1 MVDFDNSGIRIAD
14 DDIYL
19 NEDRRDQP
27 KEMFK
32 FIRSVLSMER
42 VNTGIRWLDV
52 GCATGDFIHYV
63 SELFPKD
70 FFTGVDVSPKLIEK
84 AKGDNPQHQFSCRD
98 LLQGNIEKMSQ
109 YDIVISTGVLQILDE
124 VVQPIK
130 NLISL
135 VAPGGKLVITGSFN
149 AHDIDVLMRYRRVPE
164 SNTWETGWNLFSTS
178 TYERCL
184 RAESRVKQWEWHDF
198 RMPFKLE
205 QKKDVMRSWTIS
217 TEINDHQLVNGASQ
231 LLFVKS
237 CVVQIGE

>member
-1 MVDFDNSGIRIAD
+1 
-14 DDIYL
+14 
-19 NEDRRDQP
+19 
-27 KEMFK
+27 
-32 FIRSVLSMER
+32 
-42 VNTGIRWLDV
+42 
-52 GCATGDFIHYV
+52 
-63 SELFPKD
+63 
-70 FFTGVDVSPKLIEK
+70 GVDVSPKLIGK
-84 AKGDNPQHQFSCRD
+84 AKDDNPQHQFSCRD

-178 TYERCL
+178 TYQRCL

-237 CVVQIGE
+237 CVVQIEE